1 MSGAEGTG
9 FLSRWSQR
17 KALARQGGEAALPPE
32 PERTVEAASIP
43 APIAAPLAEPV
54 PAAEPAEP
62 PPTLADVAQLTP
74 ASDFSRF
81 VAQGVQPEV
90 KNAALK
96 TLFADPR
103 FNVMDGLDTYIDDYS
118 VPSPLPASMLKKMA
132 SARFLGLLTDDPD
145 EPQPAA
151 GTPTAIGA
159 GGPRPAGRVGTP
171 KGPASAINAVIS
183 VGSMSRRKAR
193 IGCSGDTSAMQPLS
207 GIETETTR

>member
-1 MSGAEGTG
+1 MSGPEGTG

-17 KALARQGGEAALPPE
+17 KALARQGGEAVLPPE
-32 PERTVEAASIP
+32 PKRPVAPPAATPS
-43 APIAAPLAEPV
+43 APQPLEVGSP
-54 PAAEPAEP
+54 AEPAEP

-96 TLFADPR
+96 TLFADPH

-151 GTPTAIGA
+151 GTPTANTPAPLPDEDPDLRLQPHDAAGREGPGPGA
-159 GGPRPAGRVGTP
+159 GGDPQREP
-171 KGPASAINAVIS
+171 
-183 VGSMSRRKAR
+183 
-193 IGCSGDTSAMQPLS
+193 
-207 GIETETTR
+207 